1 MAEHL
6 SGTFP
11 VDTNTQGDSMTASMR
26 RRGAALVIGGVAA
39 TMLLAACGGSDSS
52 SSEASSA
59 AAGGT
64 ESSAAA
70 GGGEVAAGCE
80 AYADY
85 MGHEGTSVTL
95 FTSVLP
101 PEQQR
106 YEDAWKPFEDCTGI
120 DIVYEGS
127 DQFEAQL
134 PTRIAGGNAPDLAW
148 IPQPGL
154 LQKLVEQGG
163 PVAAP
168 QAVADN
174 VDAYWNPAWKNY
186 GSVDGTFYG
195 APNSSNMK
203 SFVWYSPKVFAEKGY
218 TVPTTWD
225 ELFAL
230 SDQMVADGIKPWCGG
245 IESGG
250 ATGWPATDWL
260 EQVVLRQQGGDVY
273 DQWVSHEVLFNSPQI
288 TEAMDTIA
296 GWMKNPDYVN
306 GGFGNV
312 QTIATTAFQD
322 AGKPILDGQCGMLQQ
337 ASFYAAQW
345 ESFKPGAVV
354 AEDGDVFAFFLPQIK
369 DEFPNPVVGGGEFT
383 TAFSDRPEVQS
394 VQTYLSSPEYATAR
408 AAQPGGWVSANNAV
422 PLDTYTDAIAQLS
435 AKFLTDPNGIFR
447 FDASDLM
454 PAAVGAGAE
463 WTQMTAWFGEDKPTE
478 EVLQAI
484 DDAWPAS

>member
-1 MAEHL
+1 
-6 SGTFP
+6 
-11 VDTNTQGDSMTASMR
+11 
-26 RRGAALVIGGVAA
+26 
-39 TMLLAACGGSDSS
+39 
-52 SSEASSA
+52 
-59 AAGGT
+59 
-64 ESSAAA
+64 
-70 GGGEVAAGCE
+70 
-80 AYADY
+80 
-85 MGHEGTSVTL
+85 
-95 FTSVLP
+95 
-101 PEQQR
+101 
-106 YEDAWKPFEDCTGI
+106 
-120 DIVYEGS
+120 VYEGS

-154 LQKLVEQGG
+154 LAKLVQAGG

-168 QAVADN
+168 QSVADN
-174 VDAYWNPAWKNY
+174 VDKYFNPAWKAY
-186 GSVDGTFYG
+186 GTVDGTFYA

-260 EQVVLRQQGGDVY
+260 EQIVLRQFGGDVY
-273 DQWVSHEVLFNSPQI
+273 DQWIAHTIKFESPEI
-288 TEAMDTIA
+288 TAAMDTLA

-306 GGFGNV
+306 AGFGNV

-322 AGKPILDGQCGMLQQ
+322 AGKPILDAKCGMLQQ

-354 AEDGDVFAFFLPQIK
+354 AEDGDVFAFFLPQI
-369 DEFPNPVVGGGEFT
+369 DAAVAANPVVGGGEFT
-383 TAFSDRPEVQS
+383 TAFSDRPEVQA
-394 VQTYLSSPEYATAR
+394 VQTYLASAEYATAR
-408 AAQPGGWVSANNAV
+408 ASQPGGWVSANSGV
-422 PLDTYTDAIAQLS
+422 PLDTYTDAIAALS
-435 AKFLTDPNGIFR
+435 AKYLTDPTGVFR

-454 PAAVGAGAE
+454 PAAVGAGSF
-463 WTQMTAWFGEDKPTE
+463 WTGMTSWFGEDTPTQ
-478 EVLQAI
+478 EVLAEI
-484 DDAWPAS
+484 DAAWPAS

>member
-1 MAEHL
+1 
-6 SGTFP
+6 
-11 VDTNTQGDSMTASMR
+11 MTASMR
-26 RRGAALVIGGVAA
+26 RRGATLVIGGVAA
-39 TMLLAACGGSDSS
+39 TLLLAACGGSSS
-52 SSEASSA
+52 SSESSSEA
-59 AAGGT
+59 AAPS
-64 ESSAAA
+64 ESAMASE

-80 AYADY
+80 AYAAY
-85 MGHEGTSVTL
+85 MGNEGTSVTL

-154 LQKLVEQGG
+154 LAKLVEQGG

-168 QAVADN
+168 QSVADN
-174 VDAYWNPAWKNY
+174 VDQYWNPAWKQY
-186 GSVDGTFYG
+186 GTVDGTFYG

-322 AGKPILDGQCGMLQQ
+322 AGRPILDAKCGMLQQ

-345 ESFKPGAVV
+345 ASFKEDAVV

-383 TAFSDRPEVQS
+383 TAFSDRPEVQA
-394 VQTYLSSPEYATAR
+394 VQTYLSSPEYHTAR
-408 AAQPGGWVSANNAV
+408 AAQPGGWVSANSGV
-422 PLDTYTDAIAQLS
+422 PLDTYTDAIAALS